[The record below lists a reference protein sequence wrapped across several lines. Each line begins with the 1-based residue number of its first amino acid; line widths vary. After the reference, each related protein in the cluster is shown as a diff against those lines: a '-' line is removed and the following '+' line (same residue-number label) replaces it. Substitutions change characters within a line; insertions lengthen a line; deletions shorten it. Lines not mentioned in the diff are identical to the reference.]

1 MTDPAGELRIKP
13 ISDNRTEISLGPLKP
28 GFGYTLG
35 NALRRVLLSSMP
47 GAAVTEVRIDGVLHE
62 YSDIPGVREDVI
74 EILMNLKAL
83 TVKMEDRDEALLR
96 VRKKGPCTVT
106 AADIEEEHG
115 VAAVNPGHVIAHL
128 TREGALSMEMKVARG
143 RGYQV
148 AEMRPDD
155 DDGESK
161 SIGVMPLDASF
172 SPVSK
177 VAYTVENARFEQRT
191 DFDRLVL
198 EIETNGAM
206 DPKDAVRQAATVLHQ
221 QIAPFVDLTETAIP
235 AAVPGRPSDEVPGP
249 PVDPALLKPVDDLE
263 LTVRSA
269 NCLKAENI
277 HYIGDLVQRTEMEL
291 LKTPNL
297 GRKSLTEIE
306 EKLRARGLTLGTQ
319 LENWPPPQ
327 LLRDADPRG
336 GFGGFGA

>member
-1 MTDPAGELRIKP
+1 MTDPAGELKIKP
-13 ISDNRTEISLGPLKP
+13 LSDTRTEISIGPLNP

-74 EILMNLKAL
+74 EILMNLKSM
-83 TVKMEDRDEALLR
+83 TVRMEDRDEALLR
-96 VRKKGPCTVT
+96 LRKKGPCTVT

-128 TREGALSMEMKVARG
+128 TREGSLSMEMKVARG

-148 AEMRPDD
+148 AEMRPADE
-155 DDGESK
+155 ESK

-198 EIETNGAM
+198 EIETNGAI
-206 DPKDAVRQAATVLHQ
+206 DPKDAVRQAATVLPR
-221 QIAPFVDLTETAIP
+221 QIAPFVDLTETVAPAP
-235 AAVPGRPSDEVPGP
+235 AAPGLPRAAAAAP

-306 EKLRARGLTLGTQ
+306 EKLRARGLTLGT
-319 LENWPPPQ
+319 EVDNWPPPQ
-327 LLRDADPRG
+327 LMRDAEPRG
-336 GFGGFGA
+336 GFGGFGV

>member
-1 MTDPAGELRIKP
+1 MTDPIGALHIKP
-13 ISDNRTEISLGPLKP
+13 ISDTRTEITLGPLKP

-35 NALRRVLLSSMP
+35 SALRRVLLSSMP

-74 EILMNLKAL
+74 EILMNLKAM
-83 TVKMEDRDEALLR
+83 TVRMEDREEALLR
-96 VRKKGPCTVT
+96 VHKKGPCTVT

-128 TREGALSMEMKVARG
+128 TREGALSMEIKVARG

-148 AEMRPDD
+148 AEMRPVDE
-155 DDGESK
+155 ESK
-161 SIGVMPLDASF
+161 SIGVLPLDASF

-177 VAYTVENARFEQRT
+177 VAYTVESDIFEQRT
-191 DFDRLVL
+191 DLDRLVL
-198 EIETNGAM
+198 EVETNGAI
-206 DPKDAVRQAATVLHQ
+206 DPKDAVRQAATELHR
-221 QIAPFVDLTETAIP
+221 QIAPFVDLTETITAP
-235 AAVPGRPSDEVPGP
+235 APGLPRHDAPGP
-249 PVDPALLKPVDDLE
+249 QVDPALLKSVDDLE

-297 GRKSLTEIE
+297 GRKSLNEIE
-306 EKLRARGLTLGTQ
+306 EKLRARGLTLGT
-319 LENWPPPQ
+319 EVDNWPPPQ
-327 LLRDADPRG
+327 LMRAADPRG
-336 GFGGFGA
+336 GFGGFGG

>member
-1 MTDPAGELRIKP
+1 MTDPAGELKIKP
-13 ISDNRTEISLGPLKP
+13 LSDTRTEISIGPLNP

-74 EILMNLKAL
+74 EILMNLKSM
-83 TVKMEDRDEALLR
+83 TVRMEDRDEALLR
-96 VRKKGPCTVT
+96 LRKKGPCTVT

-128 TREGALSMEMKVARG
+128 TREGSLSMEMKVARG

-148 AEMRPDD
+148 AEMRPADE
-155 DDGESK
+155 ESK

-198 EIETNGAM
+198 EIETNGAI
-206 DPKDAVRQAATVLHQ
+206 DPKDAVRQAATVLHR
-221 QIAPFVDLTETAIP
+221 QIAPFVDLTETVAP
-235 AAVPGRPSDEVPGP
+235 APAVPGLPRAAASGP

-306 EKLRARGLTLGTQ
+306 EKLRARGLTLGT
-319 LENWPPPQ
+319 EVDNWPPPQ
-327 LLRDADPRG
+327 LMRDAEPRG

>member
-1 MTDPAGELRIKP
+1 MTDPIGQLRTKS
-13 ISDNRTEISLGPLKP
+13 ISDNRTEISIGPLKP

-74 EILMNLKAL
+74 EILMNLKTM
-83 TVKMEDRDEALLR
+83 TVRMEDRDEALLR

-115 VAAVNPGHVIAHL
+115 VAAVNPGHVLAHL
-128 TREGALSMEMKVARG
+128 TREGALNMEMKVARG

-148 AEMRPDD
+148 AEMRPTDD
-155 DDGESK
+155 ESK
-161 SIGVMPLDASF
+161 SIGVLPLDASF

-177 VAYTVENARFEQRT
+177 VAYTVENDRFEQRT
-191 DFDRLVL
+191 DFDKLVL
-198 EIETNGAM
+198 EIETNGAI
-206 DPKDAVRQAATVLHQ
+206 DPKDAVRQAAAELHR
-221 QIAPFVDLTETAIP
+221 QIAPFVDLTETPVAP
-235 AAVPGRPSDEVPGP
+235 GAAPGLPRAEAQGP
-249 PVDPALLKPVDDLE
+249 PVDSALMKSVDELE

-277 HYIGDLVQRTEMEL
+277 HYIGDLVQRTEIEL

-297 GRKSLTEIE
+297 GKKSMDEIKG
-306 EKLRARGLTLGTQ
+306 KLSERGLALGTSVD
-319 LENWPPPQ
+319 NWPPPQ
-327 LLRDADPRG
+327 LLRDGDSRG
-336 GFGGFGA
+336 GFGGFGG